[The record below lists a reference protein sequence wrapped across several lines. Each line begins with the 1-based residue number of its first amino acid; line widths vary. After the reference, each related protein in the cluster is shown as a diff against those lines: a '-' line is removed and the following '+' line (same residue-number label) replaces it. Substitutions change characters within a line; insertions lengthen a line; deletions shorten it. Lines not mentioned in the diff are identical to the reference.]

1 MRGVTVAKTI
11 VQQARLAGQT
21 KRMKRLEN
29 IVLTYQDVCKAQ
41 KRAADGHRGKK
52 PVESFLSSKD
62 ENCVD
67 MFNRLQDDSWCE
79 DLSYRKLEKTNT
91 NGKRRKIDSPTF
103 RTRIYQHLLLNILEP
118 FYQKKDNL
126 NGLNCKTGCGITAKD
141 PKKSVVHRMKQL
153 FYDRLD
159 LNYVLV
165 IDQRK
170 CYEHVSKKAVR
181 RALKRMVSDKWLVD
195 YAIGVSFVDG
205 KLPIGT
211 PTSPFIHHILMLAF
225 DYHVRTFSPF
235 TIRYADD
242 NCLAFHTKEEANAAK
257 WRVKNYWWYVLGI
270 RAKRHTV
277 KVQPLSVPLDFCGFE
292 FHRNGKGKT
301 CHDKGFVTVRRS
313 TVKRAMQCRT
323 DEAWASYFG
332 LMKHADAYRLMQTI
346 EQRMKL
352 RSLTEKIRI
361 DRSMDARHIEVRD
374 LVGVP
379 ITIYDYEIRY
389 NSQKEAN
396 WIKCLVG
403 VEETVDG
410 AKTGKILAYEFHGN
424 YQGIIQFI
432 LAAEKSYGK
441 HALLPLEEAEIENQ
455 CGYIFKGSTNQ
466 LIYIENEIN

>member
-1 MRGVTVAKTI
+1 MRGATVAKTI

-29 IVLTYQDVCKAQ
+29 IVLTYQDVCKAAES
-41 KRAADGHRGKK
+41 AADGHRGERQ
-52 PVESFLSSKD
+52 VEQFYKSFESGCAGLLAKLKD
-62 ENCVD
+62 GTWRD
-67 MFNRLQDDSWCE
+67 
-79 DLSYRKLEKTNT
+79 DLSYRKLEKVNT

-118 FYQKKDNL
+118 FYRKKDNL
-126 NGLNCKTGCGITAKD
+126 NGLNCKAGCGITAKD

-159 LNYVLV
+159 LKYVLV

-170 CYEHVSKKAVR
+170 CYEHVSEKAVR
-181 RALKRMVSDKWLVD
+181 RALKRIVADKWLVD
-195 YAIGVSFVDG
+195 YALGVSFVDR

-211 PTSPFIHHILMLAF
+211 PTSPFIHHVLMLAF
-225 DYHVRTFSPF
+225 DYHVRTFAPF
-235 TIRYADD
+235 AIRYADD
-242 NCLAFHTKEEANAAK
+242 NCLAFPTKEEAEAAK

-270 RAKRHTV
+270 RSKRHTV
-277 KVQPLSVPLDFCGFE
+277 KVQPITVPLDFCGYV
-292 FHRNGKGKT
+292 FHRNRKGRAS
-301 CHDKGFVTVRRS
+301 HDKGYVTVRRS
-313 TVKRAMQCRT
+313 TERRARRCRT
-323 DEAWASYFG
+323 DESWASYFG
-332 LMKHADAYRLMQTI
+332 LMKHADAYRLMQQI

-396 WIKCLVG
+396 WIKCLIG
-403 VEETVDG
+403 VEEVVDG
-410 AKTGKILAYEFHGN
+410 TKTGKTLAYEFHGN
-424 YQGIIQFI
+424 YQGIIQFL
-432 LAAEKSYGK
+432 LAAEKEYGK
-441 HALLPLEEAEIENQ
+441 HALLPIEEAEIENQ

-466 LIYIENEIN
+466 LIYIENESN